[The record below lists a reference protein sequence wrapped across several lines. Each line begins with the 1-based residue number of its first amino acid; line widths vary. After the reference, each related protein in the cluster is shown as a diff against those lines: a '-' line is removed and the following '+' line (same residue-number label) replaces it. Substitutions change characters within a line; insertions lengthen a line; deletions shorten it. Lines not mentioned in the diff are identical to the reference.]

1 MNNKLNVSKEKRLV
15 LKESWELYLDDLFGG
30 YYNQPSKTC
39 EEVATQVLAFPE
51 KFKMDVANGDVS
63 RFRVERDCDGMQ
75 CVYFDVYRQ
84 ETDKEFNTRLEK
96 EARQKERSKLAR
108 EKKKQSEL
116 KAKEQTEAAERAE
129 FERLKKKFGS
139 Y

>member
-1 MNNKLNVSKEKRLV
+1 MKNKSTASTEKRLV

-39 EEVATQVLAFPE
+39 EEVAAQVLAFPE

-63 RFRVERDCDGMQ
+63 RFRVERDFDGMQ

-84 ETDKEFNTRLEK
+84 ETDKELTNRLEK
-96 EARQKERSKLAR
+96 QARQKERNKLAR
-108 EKKKQSEL
+108 EKKKQAEL
-116 KAKEQTEAAERAE
+116 KVKEQTEAAERAE
-129 FERLKKKFGS
+129 FERLKQKFGE
-139 Y
+139 